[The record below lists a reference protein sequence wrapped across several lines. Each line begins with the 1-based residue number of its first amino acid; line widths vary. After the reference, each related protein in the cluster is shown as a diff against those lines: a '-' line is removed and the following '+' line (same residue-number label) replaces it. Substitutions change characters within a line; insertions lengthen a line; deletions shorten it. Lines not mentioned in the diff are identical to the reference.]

1 MHEQMLYP
9 RPSAPSIMLGTHA
22 HMLGPNT
29 TFPRPNM
36 HLHYSVASTDELIH
50 ELLILNHWLYRYQ
63 HMHRNRVLHELSFR
77 NTAVYTET
85 FV

>member
-1 MHEQMLYP
+1 
-9 RPSAPSIMLGTHA
+9 
-22 HMLGPNT
+22 
-29 TFPRPNM
+29 M

-63 HMHRNRVLHELSFR
+63 HMHRNRVLRELSLR